1 MLFKKFKSK
10 MICFF
15 EVLMVT
21 WHREVLVLRKLELE
35 EIIMQYKNTNNSIMN
50 SFNMEGLH

>member
-1 MLFKKFKSK
+1 MFFKKFKSK

-15 EVLMVT
+15 DVLIVT
-21 WHREVLVLRKLELE
+21 WHCEVLVLRKLELK

>member
-1 MLFKKFKSK
+1 MLLKKFKSK

-15 EVLMVT
+15 DVLMVT